1 MNKDDDNDLLSQT
14 ISKVELNSLSNFV
27 KKLFT
32 LKNPDNMI
40 KQAES
45 GGLKKTL
52 NAFDL
57 IILGVGAIIGSGI
70 FTVVGIAAAG
80 SQGAQGAGTG
90 LVISVILASIACVF
104 SALSSSYRE
113 SPHCRHFPR

>member
-1 MNKDDDNDLLSQT
+1 MYNNNKTDFEGETSQNTEINALSG
-14 ISKVELNSLSNFV
+14 FV

-32 LKNPDNMI
+32 LKNPDSMI
-40 KQAES
+40 KQADNA
-45 GGLKKTL
+45 GLKKTL

-80 SQGAQGAGTG
+80 SATTTGAGTG
-90 LVISVILASIACVF
+90 LVVSVIF
-104 SALSSSYRE
+104 
-113 SPHCRHFPR
+113 